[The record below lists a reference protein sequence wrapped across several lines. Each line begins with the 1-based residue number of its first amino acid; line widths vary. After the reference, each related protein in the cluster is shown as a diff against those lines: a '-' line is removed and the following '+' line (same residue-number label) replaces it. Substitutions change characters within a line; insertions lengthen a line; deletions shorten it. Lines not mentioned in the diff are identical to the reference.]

1 MPSCKVISSEEISW
15 TLNECKKYDNG
26 KNINISRYRIKVVLW
41 QHSVGCNMVFTFSRG
56 ALTKKSC
63 CETLVYYF

>member
-41 QHSVGCNMVFTFSRG
+41 QHSMQHGFYIFKGC
-56 ALTKKSC
+56 LD
-63 CETLVYYF
+63 